1 MPVRGR
7 VYGKQSGTA
16 EDWIFSLRLW
26 SRMTGDEGF
35 FVAFSAAIQIGGSPL
50 ADNFANFVKNQMN
63 IKEF

>member
-16 EDWIFSLRLW
+16 EEMNDSLRLW
-26 SRMTGDEGF
+26 SEVTGDEGF
-35 FVAFSAAIQIGGSPL
+35 FVRNL
-50 ADNFANFVKNQMN
+50 MN